1 MWDDFKN
8 TQENIYSVTEL
19 RSKVEEVKITDLPEE
34 YLKLEYPEEWK
45 MIQETKKSDLR
56 TSLIFFRN

>member
-1 MWDDFKN
+1 
-8 TQENIYSVTEL
+8 VTEL

-34 YLKLEYPEEWK
+34 YLRLEYPEEWK

-56 TSLIFFRN
+56 TALIFFRN